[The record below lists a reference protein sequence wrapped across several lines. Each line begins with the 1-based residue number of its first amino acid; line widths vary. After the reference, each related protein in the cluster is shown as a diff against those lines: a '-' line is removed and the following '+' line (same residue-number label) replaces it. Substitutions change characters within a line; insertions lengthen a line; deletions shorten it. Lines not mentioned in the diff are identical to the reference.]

1 MASNLKKKLIKI
13 GVGVLALVIVFFVIV
28 YSVNISEG
36 IRSGTVMKV
45 SKKGVIF
52 KTWEGQLNSGSI
64 AQTGAS
70 SPTGVWEFSIPKD
83 REDIFTELEEVSL
96 SGERVKLRYKE
107 KFAKFSWQGD
117 TKYFVIDVEKIGEG
131 K

>member
-13 GVGVLALVIVFFVIV
+13 GVGVLALIIVFFVIV
-28 YSVNISEG
+28 YSISVSEG

-45 SKKGVIF
+45 SKKGIVF
-52 KTWEGQLNSGSI
+52 KTWEGQLNTGSI
-64 AQTGAS
+64 AQTGAAG
-70 SPTGVWEFSIPKD
+70 TGVWEFSIPKD
-83 REDIFTELEEVSL
+83 REDIFNELVEVSL
-96 SGERVKLRYKE
+96 SGERVKLVYKE
-107 KFAKFSWQGD
+107 KYAKFSWQGD